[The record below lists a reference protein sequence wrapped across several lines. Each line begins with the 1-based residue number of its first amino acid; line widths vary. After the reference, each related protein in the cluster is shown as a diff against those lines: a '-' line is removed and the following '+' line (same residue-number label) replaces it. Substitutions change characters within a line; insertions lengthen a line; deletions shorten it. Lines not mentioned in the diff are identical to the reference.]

1 MTFSIIN
8 STCSRSDQKEW
19 GAQDQKIPTLKLEK
33 EPKQPNVSITLSSYS
48 ARTVAVKFNVLKSC

>member
-19 GAQDQKIPTLKLEK
+19 GA
-33 EPKQPNVSITLSSYS
+33 
-48 ARTVAVKFNVLKSC
+48 